1 LADVD
6 AGKVSEMDKTQHD
19 NEKLMDLVKDQADAM
34 IGMKAEI
41 ERLNMLL
48 GMKDHQRRAAEAESE
63 VRKRV
68 IENAPKQGIDEPIRL
83 KPADVLGS
91 PAREEKTQTLRIFH
105 PDKTALENCMAERDF
120 NAEQTALFVKLRNE
134 AVDEMEQHKINYAR
148 LEHSFNEMEGRVES
162 LHRQGV
168 VLQWENEDLKS
179 KNQALLKTIEDLTTK
194 AEGLDKHNDALI
206 KANQEISRLT
216 DARGE
221 RIDRLEKQL
230 SEAQFSQAPKNVN
243 IKLGRISEEEIARIA
258 ERVTDIIVNEYLP
271 VEGQRAPQNQPVED
285 YIHEVTDLNK
295 LTIPKV
301 LGYSGEIK
309 PGMRFQFLDVLTF
322 TVTDHPPY
330 KVGGSMWW
338 RIIRDLEQRMS
349 SIGEDDIRRD
359 CALVSQPKP
368 LGFTVPE
375 EIAAE
380 PETVHAE
387 EECPATIDGKHQPR
401 GLGDSCRH
409 CGKIVEGYR

>member
-1 LADVD
+1 MSSRRGNRELFKLER
-6 AGKVSEMDKTQHD
+6 KVSEMMDFTKHNQILKD
-19 NEKLMDLVKDQADAM
+19 NDELLEKVKDQARVM
-34 IGMKAEI
+34 GGMKAEI

-91 PAREEKTQTLRIFH
+91 PAPEEKTQTQRIFH

-134 AVDEMEQHKINYAR
+134 AVDEMEKLKEENR
-148 LEHSFNEMEGRVES
+148 L
-162 LHRQGV
+162 
-168 VLQWENEDLKS
+168 LKLG
-179 KNQALLKTIEDLTTK
+179 NRTLLKTNEDLTTK

-322 TVTDHPPY
+322 TITDHPPY
-330 KVGGSMWW
+330 KVGGSIWW

-349 SIGEDDIRRD
+349 SISEDDIRRD

-387 EECPATIDGKHQPR
+387 EECPATIGGKHEPR